1 MKRKFF
7 LHRQNEPMKSDTVVY
22 RVWIGE
28 SVREQR
34 ILTQLMAWAFK
45 NGATL
50 RTWSE
55 DIDYYLLYESER
67 VFNDCSLLNFGFIQA
82 DLTASECLSLAGSN
96 NWDLFENNLSTPK
109 AFFTQMITLAPSRLR
124 EGSSHT
130 PISYVLTSQRQNL
143 NQGAQL
149 AEHLI
154 QSEL

>member
-34 ILTQLMAWAFK
+34 ILTKLVAWAFA

-55 DIDYYLLYESER
+55 DIDYWLQYEAER
-67 VFNDCSLLNFGFIQA
+67 VFNDCGILDFGFVSA
-82 DLTASECLSLAGSN
+82 DLTASEAFMLAESK
-96 NWDLFENNLSTPK
+96 NWDIYENNLSTPK
-109 AFFTQMITLAPSRLR
+109 AFFTQMMTLSPSRLR
-124 EGSSHT
+124 EAESNT
-130 PISYVLTSQRQNL
+130 QISMCLPQKRKYL
-143 NQGAQL
+143 NQKQ
-149 AEHLI
+149 
-154 QSEL
+154 QSDKHVIRFV

>member
-34 ILTQLMAWAFK
+34 ILTKLVAWAFA

-55 DIDYYLLYESER
+55 DIDYWLQYEAER
-67 VFNDCSLLNFGFIQA
+67 VFNDCGILDFGFVST
-82 DLTASECLSLAGSN
+82 DLTASEALMLAEN
-96 NWDLFENNLSTPK
+96 KNWDIYENSLSTQK
-109 AFFTQMITLAPSRLR
+109 AFFTQMMTLTPSRLR
-124 EGSSHT
+124 EGKSDT
-130 PISYVLTSQRQNL
+130 QISMCLPPERKYL
-143 NQGAQL
+143 NQKQ
-149 AEHLI
+149 
-154 QSEL
+154 QSDKHVIRFV

>member
-34 ILTQLMAWAFK
+34 ILTKLVAWAFA

-55 DIDYYLLYESER
+55 DIDYWLQYEAER
-67 VFNDCSLLNFGFIQA
+67 VFNDCGILDFGFVSA
-82 DLTASECLSLAGSN
+82 DLTASEALMLAESK
-96 NWDLFENNLSTPK
+96 NWDIYENNLSTPK
-109 AFFTQMITLAPSRLR
+109 AFFTQMMTLSPSRLR
-124 EGSSHT
+124 EAESNT
-130 PISYVLTSQRQNL
+130 QISMCLPQKRKYL
-143 NQGAQL
+143 NQKQ
-149 AEHLI
+149 
-154 QSEL
+154 QSDKHVIRFV

>member
-45 NGATL
+45 TGATL

-55 DIDYYLLYESER
+55 DIDYFLLLESER
-67 VFNDCSLLNFGFIQA
+67 VFKDCSLLNFGFIQA
-82 DLTASECLSLAGSN
+82 DLTASECLYLAETN
-96 NWDLFENNLSTPK
+96 NWDLYENNLSTPK
-109 AFFTQMITLAPSRLR
+109 AFFSQMITLATSRLR
-124 EGSSHT
+124 KVASNTEN
-130 PISYVLTSQRQNL
+130 SYVLTSKRKNL
-143 NQGAQL
+143 SQGAQQ
-149 AEHLI
+149 EKHLI
-154 QSEL
+154 RF

>member
-34 ILTQLMAWAFK
+34 ILTKLVAWAFA

-55 DIDYYLLYESER
+55 DIDYWLQYEAER
-67 VFNDCSLLNFGFIQA
+67 VFNDCGILDFGFVST
-82 DLTASECLSLAGSN
+82 DLTASEALMLAETK
-96 NWDLFENNLSTPK
+96 NWDIYENGLSTPK
-109 AFFTQMITLAPSRLR
+109 AFFTQMITLSPSRLR
-124 EGSSHT
+124 EVQSDT
-130 PISYVLTSQRQNL
+130 QISMCLPPKRKYLSNGQRK
-143 NQGAQL
+143 
-149 AEHLI
+149 EKHVI
-154 QSEL
+154 RFT

>member
-55 DIDYYLLYESER
+55 DIDYFLLYESDR
-67 VFNDCSLLNFGFIQA
+67 VFKDCSLLNFGFIQA
-82 DLTASECLSLAGSN
+82 DLTASECLCLVESN
-96 NWDLFENNLSTPK
+96 NWDLYENNLSTPK

-124 EGSSHT
+124 EVSSNT
-130 PISYVLTSQRQNL
+130 ENSFVLTSKRKNL
-143 NQGAQL
+143 NQGAQQ
-149 AEHLI
+149 EKHVI
-154 QSEL
+154 RF

>member
-34 ILTQLMAWAFK
+34 ILTKLVAWAFA

-55 DIDYYLLYESER
+55 DIDYWLQYEAER
-67 VFNDCSLLNFGFIQA
+67 VFNDCGILDFGFVSA
-82 DLTASECLSLAGSN
+82 DLTASEALMLAESK
-96 NWDLFENNLSTPK
+96 NWDIYENSLSTPK
-109 AFFTQMITLAPSRLR
+109 PFFTQMITLTPSRLR
-124 EGSSHT
+124 EGKSDTQNSMCL
-130 PISYVLTSQRQNL
+130 PPKRKYLSNGQRK
-143 NQGAQL
+143 
-149 AEHLI
+149 EKHVI
-154 QSEL
+154 RFS

>member
-34 ILTQLMAWAFK
+34 ILTKLVAWAFA

-55 DIDYYLLYESER
+55 DIDYWLQYEAER
-67 VFNDCSLLNFGFIQA
+67 VFNDCGIIDFGFVST
-82 DLTASECLSLAGSN
+82 DLTASEALMLAESK
-96 NWDLFENNLSTPK
+96 NWDIYENNLSTPK
-109 AFFTQMITLAPSRLR
+109 AFFTQMMTLSPSHLR
-124 EGSSHT
+124 EGKSDT
-130 PISYVLTSQRQNL
+130 QISMCLPPKRKNL
-143 NQGAQL
+143 SDGKCKDK
-149 AEHLI
+149 HVI
-154 QSEL
+154 RFV

>member
-34 ILTQLMAWAFK
+34 ILTKLMAWAFA

-55 DIDYYLLYESER
+55 DIDYWLQYEAEQ
-67 VFNDCSLLNFGFIQA
+67 VFNDCGILDFGFVST
-82 DLTASECLSLAGSN
+82 DLTASEALMLAESK
-96 NWDLFENNLSTPK
+96 NWDIYENNLSTPK
-109 AFFTQMITLAPSRLR
+109 AFFAQMMTLSPSRLR
-124 EGSSHT
+124 EAESNT
-130 PISYVLTSQRQNL
+130 QISMCLPQKRKYL
-143 NQGAQL
+143 NQKQ
-149 AEHLI
+149 
-154 QSEL
+154 QSDKHVIRFV

>member
-34 ILTQLMAWAFK
+34 ILTKLVAWAFA

-55 DIDYYLLYESER
+55 DIDYWLQYEAER
-67 VFNDCSLLNFGFIQA
+67 VFNDCGILDFGFVST
-82 DLTASECLSLAGSN
+82 DLTASEALMLAEN
-96 NWDLFENNLSTPK
+96 KNWDIYENSLSTSK
-109 AFFTQMITLAPSRLR
+109 AFFTQMMTLTPSRLR
-124 EGSSHT
+124 EGKSDT
-130 PISYVLTSQRQNL
+130 QISMCLPPERKYL
-143 NQGAQL
+143 NQKQ
-149 AEHLI
+149 
-154 QSEL
+154 QSDKHVIRFV